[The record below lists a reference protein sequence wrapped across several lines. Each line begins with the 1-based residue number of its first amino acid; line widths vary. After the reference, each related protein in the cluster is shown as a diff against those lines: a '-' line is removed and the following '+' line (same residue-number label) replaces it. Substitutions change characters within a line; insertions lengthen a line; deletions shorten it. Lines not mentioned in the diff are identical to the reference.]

1 MRPFLESCTTAWHEA
16 SKQQAL
22 DIMVPMTHQL
32 IAEDRAL
39 ALDFQKDDVFQGKV

>member
-1 MRPFLESCTTAWHEA
+1 
-16 SKQQAL
+16 
-22 DIMVPMTHQL
+22 MVPMTHQL